1 MAPGK
6 KLDIAK
12 LVFALAIPQAAGVI
26 GAVFTYPSISGWYAF
41 LVKPEFMPP
50 SWVFAPAWTLLYLL
64 MGASL
69 YLILKRPGKEAR
81 KAAIVFGFQ
90 LALNVIWSILFFG
103 LRNPALAFTEI
114 LALWA
119 MIGATIWQFMK
130 IDKRAAYMM
139 VPYILWVTFAAVLNY
154 YVWILNA

>member
-69 YLILKRPGKEAR
+69 YLIFKRPG
-81 KAAIVFGFQ
+81 
-90 LALNVIWSILFFG
+90 
-103 LRNPALAFTEI
+103 TE
-114 LALWA
+114 A